1 MGKVMPKSTAQSSK
15 VQVGNWNVQLV
26 SDADGHLSVY
36 IDNADGSQVNMIE
49 EDIADNGTQWADR
62 FTTKKLEQDCRDS
75 E

>member
-1 MGKVMPKSTAQSSK
+1 MQKNTAQSSK
-15 VQVGNWNVQLV
+15 VQVGNWNVELV
-26 SDADGHLSVY
+26 SDEDGHLYVD

-62 FTTKKLEQDCRDS
+62 FTTKKLEQEYRDS

>member
-1 MGKVMPKSTAQSSK
+1 MGKAMQKNTAQSSK

-62 FTTKKLEQDCRDS
+62 FTTKKLEQDYRGS